1 MTWVLGY
8 ADEISVRPGRE
19 LTFRVSGVGAETV
32 DAHLVRLRHGDT
44 HPDGPGFRETE
55 LDSPVNGTY
64 PLLDQPSHV
73 GSYGRIPGAR
83 TFLGDGSVTLFAFVQ
98 PMADTGRQPVLSA
111 WDDATETGIALVL
124 EAGLRPALHVGGEAV
139 TAAEGLTAGV
149 WYALSG
155 SLDVVTGRARI
166 RATPVVNSYN
176 SRYGRVVSLPAVSA
190 AGPVEAPPAVPA
202 VDLLLG
208 AVDATDGRVVRG
220 AYNGKIALPCVFG
233 SALDDDA
240 LTRLAGSGSEPAV
253 TEDLRAWWDLAN
265 GIDTTA
271 IVPRGPRAAAGV
283 LVNLPTRAVTAH
295 NWDGSSDN
303 WTHAPHLYGAV
314 HFHADDVDDTGWA
327 VTCSL
332 AVPAELPSGVYALR
346 LRAGDCEDHVPFV
359 VAPAPG
365 REKRLALLLPTASYL
380 AYGNESIATGSDIGQ
395 SIAGHT
401 PTLQPLGVFQL
412 EHPEFGRST
421 YDLHTDGSG
430 VSLASRRR
438 PILNMRPR
446 HRFAFLGT
454 WQFPSDLYL
463 VDWLDE
469 KGYSYDVLTDE
480 DLHERG
486 AEALRPYDAVLT
498 GTHPAYTSEQMLD
511 GIEDYVA
518 GGGRVMYMG
527 GNGFYWVVSYHP
539 EKPYVLE
546 VRKGES
552 GSRAWQAAPGEL
564 LHSTTGEKGG
574 LWRARGRA
582 PQKVFATG
590 FASEGFNGSTY
601 YRRMPDATDP
611 RAAWVLDGVTEERI
625 GDFGLVGG
633 GAAGQEVDR
642 ADLRLG
648 TPPGTYLLA
657 SSEGHDDSYLLVVED
672 VGFMFPGL
680 GGTEHPDV
688 RADLTLYET
697 ATGGAVFSTSSI
709 AWAGSL
715 SHDRYDNNI
724 SRITQN
730 VLDRFLQTG
739 QEG

>member
-1 MTWVLGY
+1 
-8 ADEISVRPGRE
+8 
-19 LTFRVSGVGAETV
+19 
-32 DAHLVRLRHGDT
+32 
-44 HPDGPGFRETE
+44 
-55 LDSPVNGTY
+55 
-64 PLLDQPSHV
+64 
-73 GSYGRIPGAR
+73 
-83 TFLGDGSVTLFAFVQ
+83 
-98 PMADTGRQPVLSA
+98 
-111 WDDATETGIALVL
+111 
-124 EAGLRPALHVGGEAV
+124 
-139 TAAEGLTAGV
+139 
-149 WYALSG
+149 
-155 SLDVVTGRARI
+155 
-166 RATPVVNSYN
+166 
-176 SRYGRVVSLPAVSA
+176 
-190 AGPVEAPPAVPA
+190 
-202 VDLLLG
+202 
-208 AVDATDGRVVRG
+208 
-220 AYNGKIALPCVFG
+220 
-233 SALDDDA
+233 
-240 LTRLAGSGSEPAV
+240 
-253 TEDLRAWWDLAN
+253 
-265 GIDTTA
+265 
-271 IVPRGPRAAAGV
+271 
-283 LVNLPTRAVTAH
+283 
-295 NWDGSSDN
+295 
-303 WTHAPHLYGAV
+303 V

-327 VTCSL
+327 PTCSL
-332 AVPAELPSGVYALR
+332 VLPDDLPSGVYGLR

-359 VAPAPG
+359 VGAAPG
-365 REKRLALLLPTASYL
+365 QEKRLALLLPTASYM

-412 EHPEFGRST
+412 EHPEFGRSS

-430 VSLASRRR
+430 VSLVSRRR

-469 KGYSYDVLTDE
+469 KGYAYDVLTDE
-480 DLHERG
+480 DLHRRG
-486 AEALRPYDAVLT
+486 AEALRPYDAVIT
-498 GTHPAYTSEQMLD
+498 GTHPEYTSEQMLD
-511 GIEDYVA
+511 GIEDYVC
-518 GGGRVMYMG
+518 GGGHVMYMG

-552 GSRAWQAAPGEL
+552 GSRAWQGAPGEL

-582 PQKVFATG
+582 PQKVFGTG
-590 FASEGFNGSTY
+590 FASEGFNGSSY
-601 YRRMPDATDP
+601 YRRMPVA
-611 RAAWVLDGVTEERI
+611 VERI

-633 GAAGQEVDR
+633 GASGQEIDR

-680 GGTEHPDV
+680 GGTENRDV

-715 SHDRYDNNI
+715 SHDGYENNI
-724 SRITQN
+724 SRITSN
-730 VLDRFLQTG
+730 VLDRFLQDG
-739 QEG
+739 HQGRNP